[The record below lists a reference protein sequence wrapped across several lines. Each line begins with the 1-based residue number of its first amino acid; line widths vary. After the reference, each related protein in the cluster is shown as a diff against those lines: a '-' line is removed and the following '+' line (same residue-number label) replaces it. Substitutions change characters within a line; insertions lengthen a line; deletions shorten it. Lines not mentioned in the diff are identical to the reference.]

1 MKYLILSLVLLF
13 FSFAGAQPPEIP
25 SDSYPIH
32 GYARCEKFLD
42 RSSWSFYVAIER
54 ADWIHDRTRYDQNQ
68 GKYISEA
75 SDFGSVFLT
84 LSNREFKCKKFDKE
98 YRWIPLRRSPTSRV
112 QVVCKKGGMFSK
124 FYDSMRP
131 IAFGPVHQPRRAD
144 TPEYWDFYG
153 VSHFEV
159 PLEKCLSKEQK
170 ENFLDGQEVAMEIY
184 TRYRRT
190 ENENYMFSKLEV
202 LRLKR
207 GQAK

>member
-1 MKYLILSLVLLF
+1 MKKIISSAILLF
-13 FSFAGAQPPEIP
+13 VNLAVAQTPEIP
-25 SDSYPIH
+25 SDSYPIY

-54 ADWIHDRTRYDQNQ
+54 ADWIHERTRYDQDQ
-68 GKYISEA
+68 GKYVSEP

-84 LSNREFKCKKFDKE
+84 LSNREFKCKKFEKE
-98 YRWIPLRRSPTSRV
+98 YRWIPLRRSSTSLV

-170 ENFLDGQEVAMEIY
+170 EKFLNGEEVSMEIY
-184 TRYRRT
+184 TRYRRA
-190 ENENYMFSKLEV
+190 EGENYMFSKLEI
-202 LRLKR
+202 LRLSQGKV
-207 GQAK
+207 K